1 MEVVLGYDATSRRI
15 PIAMTMPLV
24 EITTARGLPAPRF
37 VLPTG
42 GGIAYGGFEID
53 RATHDYLL
61 HHLAD
66 IPDALT
72 RGSAMVTLWEDM
84 LDGRAR
90 SIEVIEELIASV
102 QREPDELNLQR
113 MLSYIQ
119 QGFWRFV
126 SSAERDRLTPRLE
139 RVLRDG
145 VDTASTPSVKSAW
158 FSALRDTARTPPTL
172 GWLEKVWRKTETVPG
187 LPLAEP
193 DYIQLAEEL
202 AVRGVPASQEI
213 LTEQFSR
220 IQNPDRKARFAFVRP
235 ALSSDEATRDAFF
248 ASLREVGNRR
258 REPWVLEGVSY
269 LHHPLRAES
278 SLHYILPSLAMLDEI
293 QRTGDIFFP
302 KRWMD
307 ATLSGHS
314 SSSAARMVRTFLA
327 GLPPDYPDRLRRIV
341 LSSADDLFR
350 AAR

>member
-1 MEVVLGYDATSRRI
+1 
-15 PIAMTMPLV
+15 MTMPLV

-53 RATHDYLL
+53 RATRDYLL

-84 LDGRAR
+84 LDGRAGAV
-90 SIEVIEELIASV
+90 EVIEELTASV

-139 RVLRDG
+139 RILRDG
-145 VDTASTPSVKSAW
+145 LDAATARSLKSAW
-158 FSALRDTARTPPTL
+158 FSALRDTARTPAIL
-172 GWLEKVWRKTETVPG
+172 AWLEKVWRKTEMVAG

-193 DYIQLAEEL
+193 DCCKPAEEL
-202 AVRGVPASQEI
+202 AVRGVPGAQE
-213 LTEQFSR
+213 LLAEQFSR
-220 IQNPDRKARFAFVRP
+220 IENPVWHARFAFVGP
-235 ALSSDEATRDAFF
+235 ALTPVAATR
-248 ASLREVGNRR
+248 
-258 REPWVLEGVSY
+258 EP
-269 LHHPLRAES
+269 
-278 SLHYILPSLAMLDEI
+278 
-293 QRTGDIFFP
+293 
-302 KRWMD
+302 
-307 ATLSGHS
+307 SG
-314 SSSAARMVRTFLA
+314 A
-327 GLPPDYPDRLRRIV
+327 
-341 LSSADDLFR
+341 
-350 AAR
+350 